1 MSKAFFRFLRGELNG
16 FYLRNMYDALNKSTE
31 HIKAF
36 LIDFNNQQFKKGM
49 IDDEILFDIGKF
61 AGVFLLKISQAE
73 SLTSIKMSDSKEV
86 DGTEYSERGLFD
98 TALELFNYYHLNLD
112 SEGLFY
118 FEHTSEDETED
129 INNLANINK
138 KSSMVGDEQL
148 IGYVSEDVVDLI
160 KPDGSIDMS
169 KVTVNP
175 PENKAFNRIYG
186 NQFSFLSEGTE
197 DDLDLNT
204 RIVLTE
210 SYEVDGVEYSERGLY
225 KPPVPNYPDINTLAT
240 EDERSSLVGDEEVI
254 GYIAEDEIDV
264 LDGQGKVRTE
274 KILYEVPE
282 GKAYSEYYG
291 NQFLFLSESEKIYE
305 DTDPEVFFDLY
316 KALQHIRYNGASIK
330 SLAELISLVC
340 PDGLIKIEHIEVAVD
355 GTHINV
361 YYDYDSE
368 VAVTYK
374 GQRKALFETLV
385 GEKFK
390 QVVLVENEI
399 KE

>member
-31 HIKAF
+31 HMKAF
-36 LIDFNNQQFKKGM
+36 LMDFNNQQFKKGM

-61 AGVFLLKISQAE
+61 AGVFLPKISQAE

-264 LDGQGKVRTE
+264 LDNQGKVRAE

-361 YYDYDSE
+361 YYDYDSK

>member
-16 FYLRNMYDALNKSTE
+16 FYLRNMHDALNKSTE
-31 HIKAF
+31 HMKAF
-36 LIDFNNQQFKKGM
+36 LMDFNNQQFKKGM
-49 IDDEILFDIGKF
+49 IDDEILFNIGKF
-61 AGVFLLKISQAE
+61 AGVFLPKISQAE

-210 SYEVDGVEYSERGLY
+210 SYEVSNVEYSERGLY
-225 KPPVPNYPDINTLAT
+225 KPPIPNYPDINTLAT
-240 EDERSSLVGDEEVI
+240 EEERSSLVGEEEVI
-254 GYIAEDEIDV
+254 GYIAEDETDV
-264 LDGQGKVRTE
+264 LDDQGKVRTE

-282 GKAYSEYYG
+282 GKAYSEFYG
-291 NQFLFLSESEKIYE
+291 NQFLFLSEGEEIYSKTSNE
-305 DTDPEVFFDLY
+305 IFLDLY
-316 KALQHIRYNGASIK
+316 KALQYIRYNGVSLK
-330 SLAELISLVC
+330 SFVNLVILMC
-340 PDGLIKIEHIEVAVD
+340 PHGLVKIDHIEIAVD
-355 GTHINV
+355 KTHFNV
-361 YYDYDSE
+361 YYNYNAE
-368 VAVTYK
+368 VNVTYK
-374 GQRKALFETLV
+374 SQRKALLEVLV
-385 GEKFK
+385 AKKFK
-390 QVVLVENEI
+390 QVVLVENVNE
-399 KE
+399 E

>member
-31 HIKAF
+31 HMKAF
-36 LIDFNNQQFKKGM
+36 LMDFNNQQFKKGM

-61 AGVFLLKISQAE
+61 AGVFLPKISQAE

-264 LDGQGKVRTE
+264 LDSQGKVRTE

-330 SLAELISLVC
+330 SLAELISLAC

-368 VAVTYK
+368 VAVAYK

>member
-16 FYLRNMYDALNKSTE
+16 FYLKSIYNTLNESTKGT
-31 HIKAF
+31 KAF
-36 LIDFNNQQFKKGM
+36 LMDFNNKQFKEGM
-49 IDDEILFDIGKF
+49 IDDTTLLNIGKF
-61 AGVFLLKISQAE
+61 AGVFPLNLAQTE
-73 SLTSIKMSDSKEV
+73 SLISLRMSDSKVVE
-86 DGTEYSERGLFD
+86 GFEYSERGLFNK
-98 TALELFNYYHLNLD
+98 ALEIFNYYHLNLNA
-112 SEGLFY
+112 E
-118 FEHTSEDETED
+118 ETE
-129 INNLANINK
+129 
-138 KSSMVGDEQL
+138 
-148 IGYVSEDVVDLI
+148 
-160 KPDGSIDMS
+160 
-169 KVTVNP
+169 
-175 PENKAFNRIYG
+175 
-186 NQFSFLSEGTE
+186 
-197 DDLDLNT
+197 
-204 RIVLTE
+204 
-210 SYEVDGVEYSERGLY
+210 
-225 KPPVPNYPDINTLAT
+225 DINTLAT

-264 LDGQGKVRTE
+264 LDDQGKVRTE

-330 SLAELISLVC
+330 SLAELVSLVC
-340 PDGLIKIEHIEVAVD
+340 PDGLIKIKHIEVAVD

>member
-16 FYLRNMYDALNKSTE
+16 FYLKSIYNTLNESTKNT
-31 HIKAF
+31 KAF
-36 LIDFNNQQFKKGM
+36 LMDFNNMQFKEGM
-49 IDDEILFDIGKF
+49 IDDTTLLNIGKF
-61 AGVFLLKISQAE
+61 AGVFPLNLVQTE
-73 SLTSIKMSDSKEV
+73 SLISLRMSDSKVVE
-86 DGTEYSERGLFD
+86 GFEYSERGFFN
-98 TALELFNYYHLNLD
+98 TALEIFNYYHLNLNA
-112 SEGLFY
+112 EGLFY
-118 FEHTSEDETED
+118 FEHTSEEETED

-175 PENKAFNRIYG
+175 PESKAFNRIYG

-225 KPPVPNYPDINTLAT
+225 KPPMPNYPDINTLAT
-240 EDERSSLVGDEEVI
+240 EEERSSLVGEEEVI

-264 LDGQGKVRTE
+264 LDSQGKVKAE

-282 GKAYSEYYG
+282 GKAYSEFYG
-291 NQFLFLSESEKIYE
+291 NQFLFLSEGE
-305 DTDPEVFFDLY
+305 EVYSKTSNEIFLDLY
-316 KALQHIRYNGASIK
+316 KALQYIRYNGV
-330 SLAELISLVC
+330 SLKALMNLVSLICPHDLV
-340 PDGLIKIEHIEVAVD
+340 KIDHIEVAVD
-355 GTHINV
+355 KTHFNV
-361 YYDYDSE
+361 YYNYNAE
-368 VAVTYK
+368 INVTYK
-374 GQRKALFETLV
+374 SQRKALLEVLIA
-385 GEKFK
+385 EKFK
-390 QVVLVENEI
+390 QVVLVENMSE
-399 KE
+399 E

>member
-31 HIKAF
+31 HMKAF
-36 LIDFNNQQFKKGM
+36 LMDFNNQQFKKGM

>member
-16 FYLRNMYDALNKSTE
+16 FYLRNMHDALNKSTE
-31 HIKAF
+31 HMKAF
-36 LIDFNNQQFKKGM
+36 LMDFNNQQFKKGM

-61 AGVFLLKISQAE
+61 AGVFLPKISQAE

-160 KPDGSIDMS
+160 KPDGSINMS

-210 SYEVDGVEYSERGLY
+210 SYEIDGVEYSERGLY

-264 LDGQGKVRTE
+264 LDNQGKVRAE

-330 SLAELISLVC
+330 SLAELVSLVC
-340 PDGLIKIEHIEVAVD
+340 PDGLIKIKNIEVAVD

>member
-31 HIKAF
+31 HMKAF
-36 LIDFNNQQFKKGM
+36 LMDFNNQQFKKGM

-98 TALELFNYYHLNLD
+98 TALEQFNYYHLNLD

>member
-31 HIKAF
+31 HMKAF
-36 LIDFNNQQFKKGM
+36 LMDFNNQQFKKGM

-61 AGVFLLKISQAE
+61 AGVFLPKISQAE

-148 IGYVSEDVVDLI
+148 IGYVSEDIVDLI

-254 GYIAEDEIDV
+254 GYIAEDERDV
-264 LDGQGKVRTE
+264 LYNQGKVRAE

-340 PDGLIKIEHIEVAVD
+340 PDGLIKIEHIKVEVEW
-355 GTHINV
+355 THIKV
-361 YYDYDSE
+361 YYDYYSK

-385 GEKFK
+385 REKFK

>member
-16 FYLRNMYDALNKSTE
+16 FYLKSIYNTLNESTKNT
-31 HIKAF
+31 KAF
-36 LIDFNNQQFKKGM
+36 LMDFNNMQFKEGM
-49 IDDEILFDIGKF
+49 IDDTTLLNIGKF
-61 AGVFLLKISQAE
+61 AGVFPLNLVQTE
-73 SLTSIKMSDSKEV
+73 SLISLRMSDSKVVE
-86 DGTEYSERGLFD
+86 GFEYSERGFFN
-98 TALELFNYYHLNLD
+98 TALEIFNYYHLNLNA
-112 SEGLFY
+112 EGLFY
-118 FEHTSEDETED
+118 FEHTSEEETED

-175 PENKAFNRIYG
+175 PESKAFNRIYG

-225 KPPVPNYPDINTLAT
+225 KPLMPNYPDINTLAT
-240 EDERSSLVGDEEVI
+240 EEERSSLVGEEEVI

-264 LDGQGKVRTE
+264 LDSQGKVKAE

-282 GKAYSEYYG
+282 GKAYSEFYG
-291 NQFLFLSESEKIYE
+291 NQFLFLSEGE
-305 DTDPEVFFDLY
+305 EVYSKTSNEIFLDLY
-316 KALQHIRYNGASIK
+316 KALQYIRYNGV
-330 SLAELISLVC
+330 SLKALMNLVSLICPHDLV
-340 PDGLIKIEHIEVAVD
+340 KIDHIEVAVD
-355 GTHINV
+355 KTHFNV
-361 YYDYDSE
+361 YYNYNAE
-368 VAVTYK
+368 INVTYK
-374 GQRKALFETLV
+374 SQRKALLEVLIA
-385 GEKFK
+385 EKFK
-390 QVVLVENEI
+390 QVVLVENMSE
-399 KE
+399 E

>member
-31 HIKAF
+31 HMKAF
-36 LIDFNNQQFKKGM
+36 LMDFNNQQFKKGM
-49 IDDEILFDIGKF
+49 IDDKILFDIGKF
-61 AGVFLLKISQAE
+61 AGVFLPKISQAE

-98 TALELFNYYHLNLD
+98 TTLELFNYYHLNLD

-175 PENKAFNRIYG
+175 PESKAFNRIYG

-210 SYEVDGVEYSERGLY
+210 SYEVDSVEYSERGLY
-225 KPPVPNYPDINTLAT
+225 KPPTPNYPDINTLAT

-254 GYIAEDEIDV
+254 GYIAEDERDV
-264 LDGQGKVRTE
+264 LDSQGKVRTE

-316 KALQHIRYNGASIK
+316 KALQHIRYNDASIK
-330 SLAELISLVC
+330 SLAELVSLVC

-368 VAVTYK
+368 VAVTNK

>member
-31 HIKAF
+31 HMKAF
-36 LIDFNNQQFKKGM
+36 LMDFNNQQFKKGM

-61 AGVFLLKISQAE
+61 AGVFLPKISQAE

-210 SYEVDGVEYSERGLY
+210 SYEIDGVEYSERGLY

-368 VAVTYK
+368 IAVTNK